1 MYTVS
6 KGPSKIVAK
15 TRRGISQ
22 KLERLETL
30 RDMTRK
36 ADPEDP
42 DHEVTRTYNEVSI
55 HIFHAHSNVPKPVF
69 HINGKSKLI
78 SQRHQMQEDISP
90 QHKELV
96 LFIRQSWNQVSTLQ
110 RCECCNGTEC
120 TEFCNP
126 NSIVYYNDGEPN
138 NSLQDFKP
146 FDLESWWGK
155 RLFNNITKSL

>member
-15 TRRGISQ
+15 TRRGINQ
-22 KLERLETL
+22 NFERLETL
-30 RDMTRK
+30 RDLTRK
-36 ADPEDP
+36 TGPEDN
-42 DHEVTRTYNEVSI
+42 HEITR
-55 HIFHAHSNVPKPVF
+55 HVPKPVF
-69 HINGKSKLI
+69 HMNGKSKLT
-78 SQRHQMQEDISP
+78 SQRHQMQEVITP
-90 QHKELV
+90 QHEELIKFV
-96 LFIRQSWNQVSTLQ
+96 YESWNQVNT
-110 RCECCNGTEC
+110 RPTNECCNGTEC

-126 NSIVYYNDGEPN
+126 NSIVYYDGEPN